1 MKNKYNPNYHN
12 NKFNFLIS
20 KMFDERRTIMDFD
33 TFISAG
39 NKIAFLIDH
48 KQEDPWDD
56 ISVNLLKNLMNFNNI
71 KLNNNCTLKSFIVRS
86 NIILLN
92 NDEDAKTSC
101 FTTVYEL
108 INFNNELMYKET
120 KELKTKD
127 FILNSYTL
135 RSDEEV
141 KKFFDPETHND
152 FKLEITDR
160 L

>member
-1 MKNKYNPNYHN
+1 
-12 NKFNFLIS
+12 
-20 KMFDERRTIMDFD
+20 
-33 TFISAG
+33 
-39 NKIAFLIDH
+39 
-48 KQEDPWDD
+48 
-56 ISVNLLKNLMNFNNI
+56 MNFNNI